1 MALKELNKNIQ
12 ITVFLVLAICSVY
25 QVIMKV
31 IQRVTSLAPVDS
43 VCNLRNLFCTT
54 GSGNRRVK
62 CPRHYSRMCDNFE
75 LDTEHTL
82 WQDLLVGRWYCTT
95 ISWCYYFLD
104 LINIWHSS
112 VETQGYSLLCEIL
125 HWCPFIDGLEF
136 HMVMNV
142 TSWWVIFCTLFF
154 GGSELSVK
162 RRSRSSARRRCL
174 RQWHY
179 NTGFFG
185 LGSYL
190 AYITWARAVVEYAL
204 FRMTHSEKKY
214 RNENTRNPPAS
225 RGGTMWRF
233 FPNTISHKWR
243 KDCC

>member
-1 MALKELNKNIQ
+1 MATGGLNVHDI
-12 ITVFLVLAICSVY
+12 IVEC
-25 QVIMKV
+25 
-31 IQRVTSLAPVDS
+31 VTTL
-43 VCNLRNLFCTT
+43 NL
-54 GSGNRRVK
+54 
-62 CPRHYSRMCDNFE
+62 
-75 LDTEHTL
+75 TL
-82 WQDLLVGRWYCTT
+82 NTLYGKTCWLVGD
-95 ISWCYYFLD
+95 IAQQFLGIIIFLN

-125 HWCPFIDGLEF
+125 HWCPFIDRLEF

-142 TSWWVIFCTLFF
+142 TTSWWVIFCTLFF

-162 RRSRSSARRRCL
+162 RRSRSSGRRRCL

-204 FRMTHSEKKY
+204 FRMTHSEKK
-214 RNENTRNPPAS
+214 NENTRNPPAS